1 MPAYGLWGSC
11 GKQVARAAGSL
22 VGGGGRRKGRGR
34 GEGGGK
40 SRAHPVLEKA
50 RLRATQLKE
59 SQGQLT
65 TWEENPSSPFPPPQ
79 FYRVTVMPRLG

>member
-1 MPAYGLWGSC
+1 M
-11 GKQVARAAGSL
+11 
-22 VGGGGRRKGRGR
+22 GGGGRRRGRSR

-50 RLRATQLKE
+50 RLRSSQLKE

-79 FYRVTVMPRLG
+79 FCRVAVIPHLG